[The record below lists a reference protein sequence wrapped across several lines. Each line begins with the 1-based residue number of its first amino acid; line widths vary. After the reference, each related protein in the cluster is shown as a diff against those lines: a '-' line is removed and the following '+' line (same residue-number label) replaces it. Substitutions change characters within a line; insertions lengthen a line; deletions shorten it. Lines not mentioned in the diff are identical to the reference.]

1 MYEDYLSAID
11 AAILMQYEMEA
22 TKYPNK
28 LMIAKGVAQS
38 SSSDDI
44 VDIDAIHIVF
54 LALLEAVTITT
65 LNSLESQTSMR
76 K

>member
-22 TKYPNK
+22 TKYPDK

-38 SSSDDI
+38 SSPGDI
-44 VDIDAIHIVF
+44 IDIDAIHIMF
-54 LALLEAVTITT
+54 FGRGQI
-65 LNSLESQTSMR
+65 MR
-76 K
+76 YSRNER